1 MCELI
6 LRFGTS
12 QTGHYEGRVAALY
25 RVNAE
30 DTVCTISV
38 PLSVQCSS
46 GALIGVSFGR
56 PSPHTTKSRPK
67 EGVVTSIHP
76 TAEKAYILR
85 NSMDS
90 YSHVLPDMQ
99 QRAVDAMESAL
110 R

>member
-1 MCELI
+1 M
-6 LRFGTS
+6 
-12 QTGHYEGRVAALY
+12 
-25 RVNAE
+25 
-30 DTVCTISV
+30 CTISV

-46 GALIGVSFGR
+46 GALIGVSFGL
-56 PSPHTTKSRPK
+56 PSLHTLLKAGPK

-76 TAEKAYILR
+76 TAEKAYILG

-99 QRAVDAMESAL
+99 QGAVDTMQSAL